1 MKKSRLIEEKAIK
14 RAHDL
19 LALWDSFIASKVKNS
34 QAFLESY
41 KNRPDIQ
48 DAIHTEQARIQNMP
62 KHLAE
67 LIKSFS
73 AQGIDKLV
81 RSFNPLDELL
91 KNYYPN
97 EDDHSNLMAS
107 LLDPTK
113 KHGLGSFGIYA
124 LLDIV
129 GQRNKRKKE
138 KETCA
143 AILDEIKIEGK
154 VRVITRPRGD
164 LSAIDIKLLGQ
175 NFVIGIENKRSFG
188 HEHKTPSGWQTENEH
203 IDSTDEKKHILNIFI
218 HPKGIAPKSRY
229 FVLIDRQDVTDWYRR
244 IAEQAKDQK
253 LRAILNFYADYY
265 FRTI

>member
-34 QAFLESY
+34 QALLESY

-67 LIKSFS
+67 LVKSFS
-73 AQGIDKLV
+73 AQGIDKLIM
-81 RSFNPLDELL
+81 SFNPLDVML

-97 EDDHSNLMAS
+97 EDDHSNLMAA

-113 KHGLGSFGIYA
+113 KHGLGTAGIYK

-129 GQRNKRKKE
+129 VGRKKSME
-138 KETCA
+138 SKCA
-143 AILDEIKIEGK
+143 AIRKAINAEGRVQVKTRQRGKLSVPDIE
-154 VRVITRPRGD
+154 
-164 LSAIDIKLLGQ
+164 LFGQ
-175 NFVIGIENKRSFG
+175 NFGIVIENKRSFG
-188 HEHKTPSGWQTENEH
+188 LEHKTVSGWQTENEFT
-203 IDSTDEKKHILNIFI
+203 DSTDKKKEHILHVFI
-218 HPKGIAPKSRY
+218 HPIGIAPKSRY
-229 FVLIDRQDVTDWYRR
+229 FVLLDRQDIKDWYRR

-253 LRAILNFYADYY
+253 LRAIKLLW
-265 FRTI
+265 RLLL